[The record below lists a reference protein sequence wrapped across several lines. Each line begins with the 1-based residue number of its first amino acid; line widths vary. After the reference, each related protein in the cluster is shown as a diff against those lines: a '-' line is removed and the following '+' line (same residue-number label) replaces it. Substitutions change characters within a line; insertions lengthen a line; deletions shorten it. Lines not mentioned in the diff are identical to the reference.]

1 MSPAKSTL
9 RGFFDIF
16 GSQIVRMFLFF
27 LLGLLITV
35 YIFNKVYFG
44 KTTKDAIEKEITKT
58 RKLYE
63 KHIPA
68 LIPWDRKDMELM
80 SYFVIEKSE
89 RKGFGYSFRG
99 IFTSVY
105 QENMIIFQHKIPFGK
120 SKNGF
125 TIVITK
131 KHDILYDAKNNV
143 FVNGEFIGII
153 DKKGRFA
160 NPKIRRVFGFLAE
173 ERYNKLEIVNEDKL
187 ILGAVKIPEDWE
199 LPFPRAIEVYEDL
212 DPHNLITF
220 KVLACRKMI
229 DIYLKHQSE
238 V

>member
-44 KTTKDAIEKEITKT
+44 KTTKDAIDKEITKT

-80 SYFVIEKSE
+80 SYFVTEKSE